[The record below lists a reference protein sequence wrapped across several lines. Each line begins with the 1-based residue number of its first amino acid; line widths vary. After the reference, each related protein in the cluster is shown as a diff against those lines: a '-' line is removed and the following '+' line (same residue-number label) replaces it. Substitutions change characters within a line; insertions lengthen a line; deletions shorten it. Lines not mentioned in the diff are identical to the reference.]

1 MVGEVILTSESF
13 EGRQARVSDPWQRE
27 NKETREE
34 NLLTWPFCPLL
45 AVLSLGSEVYSKKN
59 TIYFR
64 KETEE
69 DYIT

>member
-1 MVGEVILTSESF
+1 MVGEVILKFESF

-27 NKETREE
+27 NKETGED
-34 NLLTWPFCPLL
+34 NLLTWQFCPLL

-59 TIYFR
+59 TIQVR
-64 KETEE
+64 KETED

>member
-1 MVGEVILTSESF
+1 MKFESF

-27 NKETREE
+27 NKETGED
-34 NLLTWPFCPLL
+34 NLLTWQFCPLL

-59 TIYFR
+59 TIQVR
-64 KETEE
+64 KETED